1 MLNNKNVEKMKFKK
15 LYYFFML
22 CLFLLGSIGGIG
34 YTIYCDAYVI
44 CVGIIGLSYMA
55 LPTALDYFDILKS

>member
-1 MLNNKNVEKMKFKK
+1 MKFKK

-44 CVGIIGLSYMA
+44 TIGLIGLSYMA
-55 LPTALDYFDILKS
+55 LPTALNFWDILKS

>member
-1 MLNNKNVEKMKFKK
+1 MKFKK

-22 CLFLLGSIGGIG
+22 CLFLLGTIGGIG
-34 YTIYCDAYVI
+34 YTIMCDAYVI
-44 CVGIIGLSYMA
+44 TAGIIGLSYMA